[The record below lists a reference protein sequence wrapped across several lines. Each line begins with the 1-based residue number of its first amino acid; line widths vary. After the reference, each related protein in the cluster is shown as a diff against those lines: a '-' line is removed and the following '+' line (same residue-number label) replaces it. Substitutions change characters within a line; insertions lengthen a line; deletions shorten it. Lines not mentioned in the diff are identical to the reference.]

1 MPENIVQFAVVAL
14 VLVASPGPDTMVILR
29 HSINRRRAGLW
40 AVFGV
45 QTGLLVHLAFIISGL
60 SLLIA
65 AQPQLLR
72 VIAFVGSVYLAWLGV
87 GIMRAPFA
95 LDNTKTSGGLL
106 TAFRHGL
113 FTNLLNPKVI
123 LIFAGLMPN
132 FVDAKLG
139 AASLQFAMLGAVL
152 IIINTIYQSALAF
165 FGDAVR
171 GFFATDSKRQQIAR
185 IILGGV
191 LLIFA
196 AALFADNLYG

>member
-1 MPENIVQFAVVAL
+1 MP
-14 VLVASPGPDTMVILR
+14 SPQRDKCKK
-29 HSINRRRAGLW
+29 
-40 AVFGV
+40 
-45 QTGLLVHLAFIISGL
+45 
-60 SLLIA
+60 
-65 AQPQLLR
+65 QPQLLR
-72 VIAFVGSVYLAWLGV
+72 AIAFVGSVYLAWLGV

-165 FGDAVR
+165 FWRCRAR
-171 GFFATDSKRQQIAR
+171 ILRHRQQKTTNRAHYIGRRVADICR
-185 IILGGV
+185 GV
-191 LLIFA
+191 VCR
-196 AALFADNLYG
+196 